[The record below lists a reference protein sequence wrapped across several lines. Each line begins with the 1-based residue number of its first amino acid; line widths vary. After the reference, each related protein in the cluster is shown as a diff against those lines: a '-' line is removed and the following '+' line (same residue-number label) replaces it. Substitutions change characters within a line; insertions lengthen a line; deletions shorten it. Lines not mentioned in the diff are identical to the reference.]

1 VYSERRHVEAG
12 VTSVMLTVC
21 STSGSVTLVGGDAAG
36 ARTALV
42 PELLAMANLVL
53 RNPADAAAIEID
65 GCLTIQV
72 HGSPLGVAID
82 DDGAVTMAATNKLTV
97 ASAARGRVRYL
108 AVAGG
113 IEPFGT
119 HGPGKPVE
127 VGTHLRPG
135 GLRGLL
141 VGGPGRIDL
150 REDDVIGVRPGADA
164 ARFAEGSFEALVA
177 GKWTKAARAEGGE
190 RVAQT
195 LTAAAGGAGAGAAIA
210 PVAGGGAPVTRGSIV
225 VAPDGTLRV
234 AGPDHPAGPAHP
246 VLAVVDAADLGRL
259 AARVNGASVAF
270 ATR

>member
-1 VYSERRHVEAG
+1 MYSERRHTEAG

-21 STSGSVTLVGGDAAG
+21 ATSGSVTLVGGDAAG
-36 ARTALV
+36 ARRALV

-97 ASAARGRVRYL
+97 ASGSRGRVRYL

-113 IEPFGT
+113 IEPYGT
-119 HGPGKPVE
+119 RGPGQPVD

-150 REDDVIGVRPGADA
+150 REDDAIGVRPGADA
-164 ARFAEGSFEALVA
+164 GRFAAGSFEALLA
-177 GKWTKAARAEGGE
+177 GRWTRSPSGDGGE
-190 RVAQT
+190 RVAQKLSANGT
-195 LTAAAGGAGAGAAIA
+195 RIA
-210 PVAGGGAPVTRGSIV
+210 PVTGAGAPVTRGSIV
-225 VAPDGTLRV
+225 VAPDGTLLV
-234 AGPDHPAGPAHP
+234 AGPDHPPGPAHP

-259 AARVNGASVAF
+259 AARVSGTSVTF

>member
-1 VYSERRHVEAG
+1 MSPDRRPPSPTVYSERRHSEAG

-21 STSGSVTLVGGDAAG
+21 ATSGSVILVGGDATG
-36 ARTALV
+36 ARAALV

-82 DDGAVTMAATNKLTV
+82 DDGAVTMAATNRLTI

-113 IEPFGT
+113 IEPYGT
-119 HGPGKPVE
+119 RGTGQPVD
-127 VGTHLRPG
+127 VGAHLRPG
-135 GLRGLL
+135 GRRGLL

-164 ARFAEGSFEALVA
+164 ARFAAGSFESLLA
-177 GKWTKAARAEGGE
+177 GKWAKTPSGEGGE
-190 RVAQT
+190 RVA
-195 LTAAAGGAGAGAAIA
+195 LKLSARGASIAPAAGAGA
-210 PVAGGGAPVTRGSIV
+210 PVSRG
-225 VAPDGTLRV
+225 
-234 AGPDHPAGPAHP
+234 
-246 VLAVVDAADLGRL
+246 
-259 AARVNGASVAF
+259 
-270 ATR
+270 